1 MSPFEA
7 TTAAAIAVH
16 GLPRDR
22 SWSPT
27 HAPNRRMLSQQASPS
42 ALARPRLGTASC
54 QGSPVVPP
62 VSMEESVRL
71 TDSQLTRMCPGDSQ
85 GQGLIGPDLDEIDS
99 NTTVRLGD
107 VAVESVDKP
116 LASLGAV
123 SNMLEERQTQDSPL
137 PSSFHISNFD
147 LGEAD
152 ADPQNPEGQPSVVAM
167 SEETGGTNDEPQ
179 KRRFGTLDDNLS
191 LMQAAANTQALYN
204 TSKYLKRSHSDNS
217 AEDGPARRHRRT
229 AQFVWSPDQ
238 NPMPEA
244 AQKELENVQAMTRE
258 MD

>member
-107 VAVESVDKP
+107 VAVESVDNP
-116 LASLGAV
+116 
-123 SNMLEERQTQDSPL
+123 LEERQTQDSPL
-137 PSSFHISNFD
+137 PSGFRISNFD

-204 TSKYLKRSHSDNS
+204 TSTYLKRSHSDNS
-217 AEDGPARRHRRT
+217 AEDSPARRHRRT